1 MSIACLRRSDK
12 ASDSSEAGKA
22 TWVGLYRTHWSAV
35 HARCK
40 RLLRDH
46 YAAEDAAQET
56 FVRALPHLESLT
68 DSEHQ
73 RRWLFRVAS
82 NYCLNQL
89 RDGKRRAELL
99 QAVDPHNSADF
110 ASTVL
115 DRVLA
120 ERLFRRVPDAS
131 RGVAWLV

>member
-1 MSIACLRRSDK
+1 
-12 ASDSSEAGKA
+12 
-22 TWVGLYRTHWSAV
+22 VVLYRAHWSAV

-46 YAAEDAAQET
+46 HAAEDAAQET
-56 FVRALPHLESLT
+56 FVRALPHLERLA
-68 DSEHQ
+68 DAEHQ

-99 QAVDPHNSADF
+99 QALDPANSTDF
-110 ASTVL
+110 SSSMM

-120 ERLFRRVPDAS
+120 ERLLRRVPDAS
-131 RGVAWLV
+131 RAVAWLTYIEELQQHQVAEGIVEIGI